1 MLNDQLVAFPL
12 IFSHKLVVFAFIV
25 GHLLSLVMHH
35 LLYDRIYTIVIP
47 CHTLDNQVHAVE
59 EVVIW
64 P

>member
-1 MLNDQLVAFPL
+1 MLEEQLVAFPL
-12 IFSHKLVVFAFIV
+12 IFSNQLAVFAFIV
-25 GHLLSLVMHH
+25 SHLLSLVMHH
-35 LLYDRIYTIVIP
+35 LLYDQIYTIVIL